1 MGVAAIKYFDL
12 KQNRLSDYKFLYDH
26 MLDPNGNTAV
36 YLMYSYVRILSVLR
50 KSGVNVFNL
59 CMARSLRSR
68 RQYHSNARTHT
79 NAIWQFSYCD

>member
-50 KSGVNVFNL
+50 KSGVNIAEIKETVPFQ
-59 CMARSLRSR
+59 C
-68 RQYHSNARTHT
+68 THT
-79 NAIWQFSYCD
+79 HERHLAVQLLRLVDVL